1 MAAFTNQY
9 LSTAF
14 EILQS
19 RREVI
24 KLTTQEEK
32 LYQVLSNRDER
43 SVMAFL
49 RENPSFNFLIKN
61 LQY

>member
-9 LSTAF
+9 LSTAL